1 MIDLQLQ
8 IDQKLL
14 TQQLSELAN
23 KKGYVTE
30 NCPQDRYQTTI
41 DKVEK
46 VDKIKHPDQKAI
58 AGDYSKKEMWM
69 LHNLLL
75 DYEGKNAEIAITRTG
90 DYCLVAV

>member
-1 MIDLQLQ
+1 MIDLPLK

-14 TQQLSELAN
+14 TTQLSELAK

-30 NCPQDRYQTTI
+30 NCSKERYQTTI
-41 DKVEK
+41 DRIEK
-46 VDKIKHPDQKAI
+46 CDKMKGDKKAI

-75 DYEGKNAEIAITRTG
+75 DYEGKNAELAMTRTG
-90 DYCLVAV
+90 NYCLVAL